1 MHRYIDTTLTS
12 RIKCWLITHVFGAI
26 YIFTDWNQW
35 WLILSPVQSNRT
47 GSISLMLKAVVKLWG
62 FNSVLHQ
69 AMLVFTHYTPNPTT
83 LLLPLST
90 LPSRLFPQQKKRY
103 DISKIK
109 ASDPTGIWLF
119 QIPRIFFSN
128 FPINTWQYPP
138 GVMGK
143 FEKRFCWCSPQGN
156 TLRGRHSGKK

>member
-1 MHRYIDTTLTS
+1 
-12 RIKCWLITHVFGAI
+12 
-26 YIFTDWNQW
+26 
-35 WLILSPVQSNRT
+35 
-47 GSISLMLKAVVKLWG
+47 MLKAVVKLWG

-143 FEKRFCWCSPQGN
+143 FEKRFC
-156 TLRGRHSGKK
+156 